1 MATPADPGI
10 ALLSIHPR
18 YAQAIMAGTK
28 RVEFRKQTFARPV
41 SHIVIYE
48 TAPTGRIV
56 GAARVAACHVASP
69 AELWK
74 RYGDVGAIDP
84 MDFDGYYAGR
94 EEGVAI
100 QLDGPP
106 VPLDLPLSAIGQRRP
121 PQNFAYL
128 GDESLGVLGLHAL
141 PAADV
146 QAHVSHGPISPLRR
160 RMRRVVHMVGR
171 PVRWLTSTLRT
182 IVTKP

>member
-28 RVEFRKQTFARPV
+28 RVEFRKQAFARPV

-74 RYGDVGAIDP
+74 RYGEVGAIDP
-84 MDFDGYYAGR
+84 TDFDGYYAGR
-94 EEGVAI
+94 ESGVAI
-100 QLDGPP
+100 QLDGSP
-106 VPLDLPLSAIGQRRP
+106 VPLDLPLSAVGQGRP
-121 PQNFAYL
+121 PQNFTYL
-128 GDESLGVLGLHAL
+128 CNDALRPLDLDAHIGAL
-141 PAADV
+141 PVANV
-146 QAHVSHGPISPLRR
+146 QSYVSHGPISVLRR
-160 RMRRVVHMVGR
+160 LVRRAANAAG
-171 PVRWLTSTLRT
+171 
-182 IVTKP
+182 